1 MTILSDRFGV
11 GYAIYIELTKTS
23 GEEVVRVFDE
33 LLRKQKNV
41 SVEQF
46 SYPAKKDEEG
56 VEYDDLSDQWWDT
69 WKDFVEETQGIC
81 LE

>member
-1 MTILSDRFGV
+1 
-11 GYAIYIELTKTS
+11 
-23 GEEVVRVFDE
+23 VFDE
-33 LLRKQKNV
+33 FLRKQKNV

-46 SYPAKKDEEG
+46 SYPVKEDEEG